1 MLIGNALAD
10 ADDGHD
16 TDSVVSSVASMSDV
30 TARKQHARGGGDRG
44 GVSPL
49 MRRRS
54 LRLEAQRQVRAAAP
68 EVPCT

>member
-16 TDSVVSSVASMSDV
+16 TDSVASSVASVSDV
-30 TARKQHARGGGDRG
+30 TARKQRARGGGGRG

-54 LRLEAQRQVRAAAP
+54 LRLQAQRQVSAAAP
-68 EVPCT
+68 ELPCT